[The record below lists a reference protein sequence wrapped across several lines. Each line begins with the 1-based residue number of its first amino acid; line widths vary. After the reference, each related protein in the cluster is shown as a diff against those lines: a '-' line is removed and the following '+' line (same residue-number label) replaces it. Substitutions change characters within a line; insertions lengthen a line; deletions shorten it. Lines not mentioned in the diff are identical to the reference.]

1 MITRTDLTITSP
13 LELKPFDYSLLAAN
27 VVDEMR
33 ERTSRIRDVERAPV
47 LDVGRELIAAKRR
60 DEHGY
65 FLAWGRMAPNTSQP
79 DLDGE
84 NDERQGV

>member
-1 MITRTDLTITSP
+1 MITRTDLTITNQ

-27 VVDEMR
+27 VADEMR
-33 ERTSRIRDVERAPV
+33 EGTSRIGDVERDPV

-60 DEHGY
+60 DEHGC
-65 FLAWGRMAPNTSQP
+65 FLAWRRTAPNTSQP

-84 NDERQGV
+84 NNE